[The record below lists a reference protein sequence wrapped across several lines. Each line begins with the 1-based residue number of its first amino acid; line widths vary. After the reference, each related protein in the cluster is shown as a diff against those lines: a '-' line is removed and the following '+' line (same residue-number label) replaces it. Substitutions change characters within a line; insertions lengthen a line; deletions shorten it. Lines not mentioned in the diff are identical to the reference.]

1 MSNIFTEF
9 IISQIWVRLS
19 CGLTLETVDFWAYHM
34 LFQQKYYKCP
44 NLKCFWILWGFALS
58 AMKNVWYDYKVQK
71 KAIKGNVKLASRDVS
86 RCDWFQYMKRWK
98 KCTLEPTVKSIMD
111 AVLLSRSPYVQHV
124 KSGIWKLPVQH
135 GLKFF
140 GSECHAEVFFNLGQH
155 ESPPTPTWATNLC
168 DLLTTSFAYTV
179 RGMGMCVGVDGLPLS
194 ISIARQAWSS
204 GTFTVNEESV
214 CVMKWSLDWWNHP
227 PYN

>member
-1 MSNIFTEF
+1 MVWPWKQLTFEHITCSFNRSITNV
-9 IISQIWVRLS
+9 QIW
-19 CGLTLETVDFWAYHM
+19 
-34 LFQQKYYKCP
+34 
-44 NLKCFWILWGFALS
+44 
-58 AMKNVWYDYKVQK
+58 NVSEYFEVLPYLPWKMYDTNYKVQK

-135 GLKFF
+135 GWMFF